1 MVRWADV
8 KVTGVNGRTW
18 AVLMEAPGVY
28 VARDLEPGRYGIIV
42 NALKFRAADFE
53 GMVNSRER
61 TVVRAQLAI
70 ESLSERITVK
80 ATPLEG
86 QPQTQVGSQQE
97 ILDLHETRESPAK
110 DIGEALSRLD
120 GVWKIR
126 KGGIANDIVI
136 RGFQQGNVV
145 VLMDGARVFGAC
157 PNHMDPAAFHADFA
171 EVRDVVVTKGA
182 FNIRDQGSLGGT
194 ANVETKEAAP
204 GLQFTP
210 AIGAGSYGF
219 YNPSLTGSWAGD
231 RFSFLGGYSYRRSDP
246 FRDGRGNPITR
257 YSNYQRPDDAGAA
270 FSAGTAW
277 FKGGFTAGG
286 GRATV
291 SYTRQ
296 AADDVLYPYLLMD
309 AGYDNANRL
318 GLVYERF
325 GTGLA
330 RRIRAQAYLNTVA
343 HWMTDALRVSS
354 AGAARPYSMATFA
367 GTRTAG
373 ARADAE
379 IGGLALGG
387 EIYRR
392 GWTAVNTM
400 RMMGR
405 YVDQAAIPGVAQV
418 SGGAYA
424 EYARTVGRLR
434 FSAGARLDF
443 DRAKA
448 LSRSADTDLFWA
460 YKGVRALERSA
471 AAPAATA
478 SVSYSLIA
486 SRLDWF
492 AAAGDTARFPDPQEG
507 FFALRRGGSDWVG
520 DPALNTVRNR
530 EFDMGLHLNVG
541 PISLRPTLY
550 YASVPNYITV
560 HNQAV
565 RNSVPGLTNKVARSY
580 ANVDARMYGGEFGY
594 SVAFSSALLLNGGLG
609 WTRGT
614 KAKRPDLGIRDPDI
628 AETPALKSRTSLR
641 YGTRVFFSEVELLAS
656 AAQKRVDSDLN
667 EALTPGFATF
677 SVRGGV
683 HSTHLKISGGIEN
696 VLNRFYYEHLS
707 YQRDPFRLGA
717 KVPEPGRSVFLRTEF
732 QF

>member
-8 KVTGVNGRTW
+8 KVTGANGRTW

-42 NALKFRAADFE
+42 NAPKFRAADFE

-325 GTGLA
+325 GTGLEAHSRAGLLEHRGALDDRRAPGQFGGSGASILHGDFRWDANGGRAGGRGDRWFGVGRRDLPA
-330 RRIRAQAYLNTVA
+330 RLDRRKHHADDGAIRGPGGHSRRGAGERRSLCRICA
-343 HWMTDALRVSS
+343 DC
-354 AGAARPYSMATFA
+354 GEAAVL
-367 GTRTAG
+367 GGRTAG
-373 ARADAE
+373 FRPRESTIAIGRHGPVLGLQRCSRAGTLGSGSGGNG
-379 IGGLALGG
+379 IGELLADCLAAGLVRGG
-387 EIYRR
+387 RR
-392 GWTAVNTM
+392 H
-400 RMMGR
+400 R
-405 YVDQAAIPGVAQV
+405 AIPG
-418 SGGAYA
+418 S
-424 EYARTVGRLR
+424 ARGVLRIAARRVGL
-434 FSAGARLDF
+434 G
-443 DRAKA
+443 
-448 LSRSADTDLFWA
+448 
-460 YKGVRALERSA
+460 
-471 AAPAATA
+471 
-478 SVSYSLIA
+478 
-486 SRLDWF
+486 
-492 AAAGDTARFPDPQEG
+492 
-507 FFALRRGGSDWVG
+507 RR
-520 DPALNTVRNR
+520 
-530 EFDMGLHLNVG
+530 
-541 PISLRPTLY
+541 
-550 YASVPNYITV
+550 
-560 HNQAV
+560 
-565 RNSVPGLTNKVARSY
+565 
-580 ANVDARMYGGEFGY
+580 
-594 SVAFSSALLLNGGLG
+594 SSAQHSAEPRVRHGAAFECGADLAPPDAVLRERAQLHYCAQSG
-609 WTRGT
+609 
-614 KAKRPDLGIRDPDI
+614 RP
-628 AETPALKSRTSLR
+628 
-641 YGTRVFFSEVELLAS
+641 
-656 AAQKRVDSDLN
+656 
-667 EALTPGFATF
+667 
-677 SVRGGV
+677 
-683 HSTHLKISGGIEN
+683 
-696 VLNRFYYEHLS
+696 
-707 YQRDPFRLGA
+707 
-717 KVPEPGRSVFLRTEF
+717 
-732 QF
+732 